1 MSDSAQSAPLP
12 PLQQVPPQIA
22 AVRDY
27 EAFARERMSDAT
39 WAWLSGGAADEITVG
54 ENIEAF
60 ARLRLQGR
68 VLADVAGGD
77 TRLTMFGDTFEH
89 PILLAPIACH
99 RLLHPHGELATAAG
113 ASALKAG
120 MVVSMQASVALEDIA
135 RAALAPLWFQLYLQ
149 HDRGFIVELLRRVE
163 GAGYRALVVTVDAPI
178 SGPRNR
184 EQRAGFAL
192 PEGIGAVNLRGMPAI
207 PAQTARAGEASL
219 FDSPLVAAAPGWRD
233 IEWLRSSTSLPIVL
247 KGVMS
252 PHDASRAVDA
262 GVSGLV
268 VSNHGG
274 RTLDTMPASI
284 DALPAIAAAVQGRL
298 PLLLDGG
305 IRRGSDVLKVLA
317 LGADAVMVG
326 RPYLHGLA
334 TAGPVGVA
342 HVLHLLRT
350 ELETAMILTG
360 CRNLGSIDRSV
371 VVS

>member
-1 MSDSAQSAPLP
+1 MSGPPRGAPLP

-27 EAFARERMSDAT
+27 EAFARERISDAP

-54 ENIEAF
+54 ENTEAF

-68 VLADVAGGD
+68 VLEDVAGGD
-77 TRLTMFGDTFEH
+77 TRLSLFGDTFAH
-89 PILLAPIACH
+89 PILLAPIAYH
-99 RLLHPHGELATAAG
+99 RLVHPQGELGTVAG

-135 RAALAPLWFQLYLQ
+135 RVAKAPLWFQLYLQ

-163 GAGYRALVVTVDAPI
+163 QAGYRALVVTVDAPV

-192 PEGIGAVNLRGMPAI
+192 PEGIDAANLVGLPPT

-219 FDSPLVAAAPGWRD
+219 FDSPLIATAPGWRD
-233 IEWLRSSTSLPIVL
+233 IEWLQANTSLPVVL

-252 PHDASRAVDA
+252 PQDGARAVDA
-262 GVSGLV
+262 GVSGLI

-274 RTLDTMPASI
+274 RTLDTMPAAI

-305 IRRGSDVLKVLA
+305 VRRGTDVLKALA
-317 LGADAVMVG
+317 LGADAVMIG

-350 ELETAMILTG
+350 ELEMAMVLTG
-360 CRNLGSIDRSV
+360 CRNLAAINRAV
-371 VVS
+371 VVP